1 MSYVLLKTFG
11 NYIEAN
17 IAMSMLADE
26 GINCH
31 IEDESSV
38 TLMYMASGFRLMVY
52 DTQAERAAE
61 IIKNTEAAYLKTIS
75 CPICHQS
82 GFEIKYITESHE
94 DAVRKLPL
102 GRMIALMSKLFT
114 KEGTTMQVKHYVCE
128 NCGKE
133 FDELPV

>member
-1 MSYVLLKTFG
+1 MGYILLKTFG

-52 DTQAERAAE
+52 ETQIERAAE

-75 CPICHQS
+75 CPVCHQQ
-82 GFEIKYITESHE
+82 GFEIKYVTENHE
-94 DAVRKLPL
+94 DVVRKLPL
-102 GRMIALMSKLFT
+102 GRMIALMSKMLT
-114 KEGTTMQVKHYVCE
+114 REGTTMQVKHYVCE

-133 FDELPV
+133 FEDLPA